1 MARLGNYPESL
12 EASRENHQK
21 GPMKPT
27 KEQRAA
33 AIEICARM
41 IAEAYGVRA
50 DKMFTEIQTKC
61 QKTREAKELLIY
73 YLRTQGVSRLSMS
86 RFLGRSE
93 DFIRRA
99 EINGK
104 NKLLPAD
111 HELIARLPPIP
122 NSLNITRHE

>member
-1 MARLGNYPESL
+1 
-12 EASRENHQK
+12 
-21 GPMKPT
+21 
-27 KEQRAA
+27 
-33 AIEICARM
+33 M

-99 EINGK
+99 EINGR